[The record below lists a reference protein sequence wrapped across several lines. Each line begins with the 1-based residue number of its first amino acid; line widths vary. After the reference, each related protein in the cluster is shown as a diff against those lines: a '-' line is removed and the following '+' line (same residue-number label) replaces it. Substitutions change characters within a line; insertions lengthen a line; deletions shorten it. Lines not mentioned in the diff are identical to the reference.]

1 MERARRER
9 EGEGEGEGERE
20 RERERERGDPIC
32 QASMLETVIVSLPNQ
47 KAVAVRLGRA
57 FGTISL

>member
-20 RERERERGDPIC
+20 RERESMEILFAK
-32 QASMLETVIVSLPNQ
+32 QACS
-47 KAVAVRLGRA
+47 RLLSFHYQIRKP
-57 FGTISL
+57 LL